1 MDETDGAAT
10 GLTESQLSTTD
21 RSDLDMAGRTAATL
35 DPLDRR
41 ILETLRREGR
51 ISVRELATRL
61 RISRAG
67 AYARIERLHKSG
79 VITGYGARIDPHR
92 YGYAISA
99 YVHVTLKQRS
109 WRGFVERLASLP
121 QVEHVALV
129 SGEHDVV
136 LLVRAAD
143 VAELRDV
150 VLDRLQA
157 MPEVEGTRTTFI
169 LDEVI
174 TAGVEAEDVG

>member
-1 MDETDGAAT
+1 MDQTDGLSAPL
-10 GLTESQLSTTD
+10 GVSQLSTRD
-21 RSDLDMAGRTAATL
+21 PAELDEAGRSAAAL

-51 ISVRELATRL
+51 ISVRELASRL

-67 AYARIERLHKSG
+67 AYARIERLHKNG
-79 VITGYGARIDPHR
+79 VITGYGARIDPQR
-92 YGYAISA
+92 FGYAISA
-99 YVHVTLKQRS
+99 YVHVTLRQRS
-109 WRGFVERLASLP
+109 WRGFVDRLAALP
-121 QVEHVALV
+121 QIEHVALV

-174 TAGVEAEDVG
+174 TAGVEAEDLG

>member
-1 MDETDGAAT
+1 MDQTDGREPSKT
-10 GLTESQLSTTD
+10 LSQLSTQ
-21 RSDLDMAGRTAATL
+21 SPEDLDTAGRTEVVL
-35 DPLDRR
+35 DQLDRR

-51 ISVRELATRL
+51 ISVRELASRL

-67 AYARIERLHKSG
+67 AYARIERLHANG
-79 VITGYGARIDPHR
+79 VITGYGARIDPQR
-92 YGYAISA
+92 FGYAISA

-109 WRGFVERLASLP
+109 WRGFVERLAALP

-174 TAGVEAEDVG
+174 TAGVQAEDLG

>member
-1 MDETDGAAT
+1 MDQTHGTADGHPV
-10 GLTESQLSTTD
+10 SQLSSAD
-21 RSDLDMAGRTAATL
+21 PSDLDMAGRSAATL
-35 DPLDRR
+35 DPLDLR

-51 ISVRELATRL
+51 ISVRELASRL

-79 VITGYGARIDPHR
+79 VITGYGARIDPQR

-109 WRGFVERLASLP
+109 WRGFVERLASLR

-143 VAELRDV
+143 IQELRDV

>member
-1 MDETDGAAT
+1 MDETDVPG
-10 GLTESQLSTTD
+10 GSDGISQLSIQGPD
-21 RSDLDMAGRTAATL
+21 DVDAAGRTAAAL

-51 ISVRELATRL
+51 ISVRELAARL

-67 AYARIERLHKSG
+67 AYARIERLHRGG
-79 VITGYGARIDPHR
+79 VITGYGARIDPRR

-109 WRGFVERLASLP
+109 WRGFVERLAALP

-143 VAELRDV
+143 VPELRDV